1 MLIDGIKHLCYNPPR
16 FLLRPIGEKMKIK
29 LYDWKPG
36 DDLQTPEAQAEFIVA
51 ALEENDPAFLAQSLA
66 VVARAKGKAKIGAV
80 MDGIASVLSAT
91 GTAPRTARRKTSK
104 RAAAMA

>member
-1 MLIDGIKHLCYNPPR
+1 MLIDGVKHLCYNPPR

-29 LYDWKPG
+29 LYDWKPE
-36 DDLQTPEAQAEFIVA
+36 DDLRTPEAQAEFIVA

-91 GTAPRTARRKTSK
+91 GTASTCWRRSAARS
-104 RAAAMA
+104 A